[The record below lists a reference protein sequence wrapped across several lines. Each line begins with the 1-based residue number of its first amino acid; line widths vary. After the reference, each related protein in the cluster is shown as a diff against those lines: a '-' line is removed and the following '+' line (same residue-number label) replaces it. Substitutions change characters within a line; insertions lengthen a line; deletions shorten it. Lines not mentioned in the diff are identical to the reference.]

1 MKMNVHYIIGML
13 SLALVAVS
21 CKKYEPD
28 FFDEGANGAYF
39 DYAYAS
45 DFDKTLNFS
54 DHIVGDP
61 DTVSVTLK
69 IKLLGYLQDEARTL
83 SVKTKAIEGY
93 EPADVTIDDVVFSNK
108 EYEKNIEVK
117 VKRPEKEDVMYAV
130 CIYLDGSGD
139 IGSGI
144 NGKEEINLY
153 VTESYE
159 MPVVWYSHMQTFLG
173 TWSREKHI
181 YLAKHTGN
189 NRFYTELYDESLG
202 QHVYDSILAL
212 NVSAVNALLAKEP
225 EEAIV
230 VDLPI
235 LNETDH
241 PNYTEPYFW
250 KDYEEYLHLF
260 NASKFCRFTTMLGG
274 SNTKD
279 VAALFESDAG
289 RQKMVEKTNDFHK
302 SDVLD
307 MLNAY
312 YEYAQ
317 LGYPIS
323 TYKERFWVE
332 MKMNATYDVRIP
344 FWWEDPNGLG
354 TGEVVKKYF
363 GEYND
368 YKYLW
373 MLKKILEKDG
383 SEEFVAA
390 SLFPFI
396 CNEEGNG
403 YTYDQVTVGNK
414 QLNGEVRLKECYRII
429 KEKYD
434 EFDPE
439 SSIKEKIGIIPEVLI
454 D

>member
-1 MKMNVHYIIGML
+1 MMGML

-45 DFDKTLNFS
+45 DFDITLNFS

-61 DTVSVTLK
+61 DTVGVTLK
-69 IKLLGYLQDEARTL
+69 VKLLGYLQDEARTL
-83 SVKTKAIEGY
+83 AVKTKAVEGY
-93 EPADVTIDDVVFSNK
+93 ELADVTIDDVVFSNK

-139 IGSGI
+139 LGAGVSGKDSI
-144 NGKEEINLY
+144 ILQVIELYEEPMSVWHSHVYNL
-153 VTESYE
+153 
-159 MPVVWYSHMQTFLG
+159 LG
-173 TWSREKHI
+173 AWSKEKHI
-181 YLAKHTGN
+181 FLAKHTGDN
-189 NRFYTELYDESLG
+189 HFYAALYDEESA
-202 QHVYDSILAL
+202 QHNYNAIVDL
-212 NVSAVNALLAKEP
+212 NVSAVNALLAQES

-230 VDLPI
+230 VDFPI
-235 LNETDH
+235 LSETDS
-241 PNYTEPYFW
+241 PDYTEPYFW
-250 KDYEEYLHLF
+250 KDYEQYLHLF
-260 NASKFCRFTTMLGG
+260 KASKFCRFTAMLGG
-274 SNTKD
+274 SNTRD
-279 VAALFESDAG
+279 VAALFASDPG
-289 RQKMVEKTNDFHK
+289 RQKMAEKTDDFHK

-332 MKMNATYDVRIP
+332 MRKDVTYDVRMP

-354 TGEVVKKYF
+354 TGEIVKKYF

-368 YKYLW
+368 YKYMW
-373 MLKKILEKDG
+373 MLQKMLEKDG

-403 YTYDQVTVGNK
+403 YTYDQVTVGNE
-414 QLNGEVRLKECYRII
+414 QLDGEERLKECYRII
-429 KEKYD
+429 KAKYD
-434 EFDPE
+434 TSPDG
-439 SSIKEKIGIIPEVLI
+439 IKEKIGIIPEVPI